1 MEANLALLRRSAP
14 TAAITILG
22 RNHEPDAVR
31 AAVVGADAVM
41 LAGGG
46 GLAEGWPEL
55 AEPRLTLLEEAARAS
70 LPVVTGGQTIVPG
83 VAGAHRT
90 RLAEALARVDV
101 LGTREVPSTAFA
113 LELGLEP
120 ERVVYQVDDAF
131 GLTGTAPADEALLAA
146 TDGPYLAVTLDG
158 SYGPDAALEGLRSL
172 ASQIALLAGEF
183 GLRVVFVPHYGMLG
197 THDGDDPRVGGRLAG
212 LLRLAGAACHVAPV
226 LPVGEAVWLAQ
237 HAALTISSRY
247 HPLVFASSAARPCI
261 GLYRD
266 AFTFA
271 KLHGAL
277 AHVGAEHYCLST
289 SVAEAGAL
297 VPAARACWADRR
309 AISERMGQAREAIDQ
324 REAAR
329 HALLLEA
336 LGLGASP
343 LGAARVSIRAMHT
356 APSPSAPPALTDEQW
371 DQFSRDGFMHLGQV
385 LEAGEIDGLTQRA
398 DDLAMGRVQN
408 EDVKMQLD
416 TGGAYEELPG
426 EVEAFEEGT
435 RMYRKIQGL
444 EMDDV
449 FAPLI
454 RHARFME
461 VCARIYGPHV
471 PLSIFRAMVMNK
483 PAGQGTNLPWHQ
495 DGGDVWALDRGRWSA
510 GCARGTAAKGS
521 WTPCAG
527 RIASGCCRTTA
538 ARCRRSMR
546 RSTARP
552 SASCRWRCPPAMR
565 C

>member
-1 MEANLALLRRSAP
+1 
-14 TAAITILG
+14 
-22 RNHEPDAVR
+22 
-31 AAVVGADAVM
+31 M

-183 GLRVVFVPHYGMLG
+183 GLRVVFVSHYGMLG

-277 AHVGAEHYCLST
+277 AHVGAEQLLPLHLGCRGGRAGPSRPCLLGRP
-289 SVAEAGAL
+289 AGDQRAHGAGARSHRSARGRAPCAAPGGAWTRR
-297 VPAARACWADRR
+297 VPAGRR
-309 AISERMGQAREAIDQ
+309 
-324 REAAR
+324 
-329 HALLLEA
+329 
-336 LGLGASP
+336 
-343 LGAARVSIRAMHT
+343 
-356 APSPSAPPALTDEQW
+356 
-371 DQFSRDGFMHLGQV
+371 
-385 LEAGEIDGLTQRA
+385 
-398 DDLAMGRVQN
+398 
-408 EDVKMQLD
+408 
-416 TGGAYEELPG
+416 
-426 EVEAFEEGT
+426 EG
-435 RMYRKIQGL
+435 
-444 EMDDV
+444 
-449 FAPLI
+449 
-454 RHARFME
+454 
-461 VCARIYGPHV
+461 
-471 PLSIFRAMVMNK
+471 
-483 PAGQGTNLPWHQ
+483 
-495 DGGDVWALDRGRWSA
+495 
-510 GCARGTAAKGS
+510 
-521 WTPCAG
+521 
-527 RIASGCCRTTA
+527 
-538 ARCRRSMR
+538 
-546 RSTARP
+546 
-552 SASCRWRCPPAMR
+552 
-565 C
+565 